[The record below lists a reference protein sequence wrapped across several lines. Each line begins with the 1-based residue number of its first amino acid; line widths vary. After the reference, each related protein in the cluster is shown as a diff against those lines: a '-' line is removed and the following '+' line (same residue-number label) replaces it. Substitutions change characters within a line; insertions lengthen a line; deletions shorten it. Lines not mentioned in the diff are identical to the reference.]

1 MNENEI
7 VLIDGNSYIHR
18 AFHALRDLRNSKGQ
32 PTNAIYGF
40 LRMLD
45 KVLKEKKP
53 KYAAVIFD
61 TGKPTFRHEKFPDYK
76 INRLKMPEDM
86 VSQLPY
92 IREIV
97 QASGIT
103 ILEKDGFE
111 ADDLIATICEWARKN
126 GFKVTIV
133 SSDKD
138 LLQLLSENIIMWD
151 TMKDVLMTPEHVIKK
166 YELPPDK
173 LEDIFALMGDA
184 SDNVPGV
191 PGIGPKTAI
200 KLIKEYGSLEN
211 VIKNADKIKSKKVRE
226 NLKKYAD
233 QALLSRELVRL
244 KKNAPVEIDLDKL
257 ALHEPDYEKL
267 AKLFRELEFKSFLE
281 QLPVDIEIKNRRPKG
296 EFNIVTGDEE
306 SNNLLDKLAK
316 AKIIAIDVVADSPFP
331 MIANLVGLCVATGA
345 KEAYYI
351 PFMNP
356 GDKAP
361 EQSRREKLLESLK
374 PFLES
379 DSTAKVGHNLKFS
392 LLVLK
397 RAGIT
402 LKAIDFDVMI
412 ASYLLDPGKNSH
424 GLETIAREL
433 LDEDLL
439 SFEDIAGK
447 GKKQLNSRD
456 IEVDKLCRFACLRS
470 VVAWRVAPILREKL
484 ENENL
489 IKLFSEI
496 EMPLVNVLAS
506 MEEHG
511 VLVDREKL
519 EEVARNLERRLKIIE
534 QTIYELAGEEFN
546 IQSPKQLREILFDK
560 LGLPVI
566 KKTKTGPSTD
576 VEVLTVLSREHPLPK
591 AVLEYRSLAK
601 LKSGY
606 VDSLPK
612 LINPETGRIHTSYNQ
627 TVTATGRLSSSDP
640 NLQNI
645 PIRTEE
651 GREIRSAFVAPPGFM
666 LLSADYSQIELRI
679 LAHYSGDELL
689 IEAFQKGEDIHAK
702 TASEV
707 LGVPISEVTPDMR
720 RQAKVVNFGIIYG
733 MGAYGLAKELGIST
747 SEAKEWIENYFKR
760 YQGVK
765 QFIDKTI
772 ATVREKGYVE
782 TLWGRKRYIPEIN
795 SRNKNVQ
802 QFGERLAVNTP
813 IQGSAA
819 DLIKSVMIRLHGL
832 LPAQNFKSTM
842 ILQVHDELIFEVE
855 ENACEELGNFLKQ
868 EMTAVKRLK
877 VPLEVEIGWGKNWT
891 DAHP

>member
-1 MNENEI
+1 MSEKEI
-7 VLIDGNSYIHR
+7 ILIDGNSYIHR
-18 AFHALRDLRNSKGQ
+18 AFHAVRDLRNSKGQ

-53 KYAAVIFD
+53 SYAAVIFD
-61 TGKPTFRHEKFPDYK
+61 TGKPTFRHEKFPEYK

-97 QASGIT
+97 QASGIP
-103 ILEKDGFE
+103 ILEKEGFE
-111 ADDLIATICEWARKN
+111 ADDLIATICEWARKH

-138 LLQLLSENIIMWD
+138 LLQLLSDDIVMWD
-151 TMKDVLMTPEHVIKK
+151 TMKDTVMTPEFVLKK
-166 YELPPDK
+166 YQLPPEK
-173 LEDIFALMGDA
+173 LEDVFALMGDA

-191 PGIGPKTAI
+191 PGIGPKTAV

-211 VIKNADKIKSKKVRE
+211 VIQNAERIKGRKVRE

-233 QALLSRELVRL
+233 QALLSKELVRL
-244 KKNAPVEIDLDKL
+244 RRQAPVEVNPDSLML
-257 ALHEPDYEKL
+257 REPDYEKL
-267 AKLFRELEFKSFLE
+267 AAIFRELEFKSFLE
-281 QLPVDIEIKNRRPKG
+281 QLPVEVHLKEKRPEGDFCRIETEDEINR
-296 EFNIVTGDEE
+296 
-306 SNNLLDKLAK
+306 LADKLKK
-316 AKIIAIDVVADSPFP
+316 AGSAALDVVSDGHLPMTADLVGIAISIDSSEAFYMPLSTLQGQEK
-331 MIANLVGLCVATGA
+331 AQNQLHGLL
-345 KEAYYI
+345 KSFFED
-351 PFMNP
+351 
-356 GDKAP
+356 DKV
-361 EQSRREKLLESLK
+361 KK
-374 PFLES
+374 
-379 DSTAKVGHNLKFS
+379 TGHNLKFA
-392 LLVLK
+392 LIALNQRGIKLK
-397 RAGIT
+397 G
-402 LKAIDFDVMI
+402 IDFDVMI
-412 ASYLLDPGKNSH
+412 ASYVLDPGKSSH
-424 GLETIAREL
+424 NLEAIAKEF
-433 LDEDLL
+433 LDDDLL

-447 GKKQLNSRD
+447 GKKR
-456 IEVDKLCRFACLRS
+456 RS
-470 VVAWRVAPILREKL
+470 VKDVDPERVTQFICQRALTEARLTPLLREKL
-484 ENENL
+484 ETENL
-489 IKLFSEI
+489 LGLFNEI
-496 EMPLVNVLAS
+496 EMPLIPVLAS
-506 MEEHG
+506 MEIHG
-511 VLVDREKL
+511 VLVDKEKL
-519 EEVARNLERRLKIIE
+519 REVAENLEKRLKVIE
-534 QTIYELAGEEFN
+534 QTIYELAGEHFN
-546 IQSPKQLREILFDK
+546 IQSPKQLREILFNR
-560 LGLPVI
+560 LQLPVI

-576 VEVLTVLSREHPLPK
+576 VEVLTELSKEHPLPG

-612 LINPETGRIHTSYNQ
+612 LINPATGRIHTNYNQ
-627 TVTATGRLSSSDP
+627 NVTATGRLSSSDP

-689 IEAFQKGEDIHAK
+689 IEAFRNGEDIHAK

-707 LGVPISEVTPDMR
+707 LGIPIDEVTPDMR

-747 SEAKEWIENYFKR
+747 SEAREWIDNYFSR
-760 YQGVK
+760 YKGVK
-765 QFIDKTI
+765 RFIDETI
-772 ATVREKGYVE
+772 AAAKEKGYVE

-819 DLIKSVMIRLHGL
+819 DMIKTVMIKLHKL
-832 LPAQNFKSTM
+832 LPRQGYKATM

-855 ENACEELGNFLKQ
+855 ETACEDLGNFLKE
-868 EMTAVKRLK
+868 EMTKIKKLK
-877 VPLEVEIGWGKNWT
+877 VPLEIEIGWGKNWT

>member
-1 MNENEI
+1 MNENKI
-7 VLIDGNSYIHR
+7 ILIDGNSYIHR

-61 TGKPTFRHEKFPDYK
+61 TGKPTFRHEKYPEYK

-97 QASGIT
+97 QASGIP

-111 ADDLIATICEWARKN
+111 ADDLIATICEWAREH
-126 GFKVTIV
+126 GYKVTIV

-138 LLQLLSENIIMWD
+138 LLQLVSDDIVMWD
-151 TMKDVLMTPEHVIKK
+151 TMKDKLMTPDFVVKK
-166 YELPPDK
+166 YELPPSR
-173 LEDIFALMGDA
+173 LEDVFALMGDA

-191 PGIGPKTAI
+191 PGIGPKTAV
-200 KLIKEYGSLEN
+200 KLIKEFGTLEN

-244 KKNAPVEIDLDKL
+244 KRHAPVEVNLDNLVLKQ
-257 ALHEPDYEKL
+257 PDYEKL
-267 AKLFRELEFKSFLE
+267 AEIFRELEFKSFLE
-281 QLPVDIEIKNRRPKG
+281 QLPVEVHFEEKRPEGDFSRIESEEEIK
-296 EFNIVTGDEE
+296 
-306 SNNLLDKLAK
+306 KLAGK
-316 AKIIAIDVVADSPFP
+316 LEKSKMVALDVVVDGRLP
-331 MIANLVGLCVATGA
+331 MMSELVGLAVSIDSSEAFYLPLEPRGKA
-345 KEAYYI
+345 KES
-351 PFMNP
+351 
-356 GDKAP
+356 GV
-361 EQSRREKLLESLK
+361 RKLRHLE
-374 PFLES
+374 PFLENS
-379 DSTAKVGHNLKFS
+379 DIKKAGHNLKFA
-392 LLVLK
+392 LIALHQ
-397 RAGIT
+397 AGIE
-402 LKAIDFDVMI
+402 LRGIDFDVMI

-424 GLETIAREL
+424 NLEVIAKEF
-433 LDEDLL
+433 LDSDLL

-447 GKKQLNSRD
+447 GKKQINVKD
-456 IEVDKLCRFACLRS
+456 I
-470 VVAWRVAPILREKL
+470 APEKVTQFICQRTLTEARLTQLLKEKL
-484 ENENL
+484 RAENL
-489 IKLFSEI
+489 IELFDEI
-496 EMPLVNVLAS
+496 EMPLVPVLAT
-506 MEEHG
+506 MEIHG

-519 EEVARNLERRLKIIE
+519 EKVAENLERRLKVIE
-534 QTIYELAGEEFN
+534 ETIYEFAGEHFN

-560 LGLPVI
+560 LQLPVI
-566 KKTKTGPSTD
+566 KRTKTGPSTD
-576 VEVLTVLSREHPLPK
+576 VEVLTVLAKEHPLPK

-606 VDSLPK
+606 VDSLPR
-612 LINPETGRIHTSYNQ
+612 LINPKTGRIHTSYNQ

-651 GREIRSAFVAPPGFM
+651 GREIRSAFVAPEGFM

-689 IEAFQKGEDIHAK
+689 IEAFKNGEDIHAK

-707 LGVPISEVTPDMR
+707 LGVPIDEVTPDMR

-747 SEAKEWIENYFKR
+747 SEAKEWIENYFNR
-760 YQGVK
+760 YKGVK
-765 QFIDKTI
+765 RFIDETI
-772 ATVREKGYVE
+772 AAAREKGFVE

-819 DLIKSVMIRLHGL
+819 DLIKSVMIKLHRA
-832 LPAQNFKSTM
+832 LPEQEFKATM

-855 ENACEELGNFLKQ
+855 EGACETLGDYLKK
-868 EMTAVKRLK
+868 EMTSIKRLK

>member
-1 MNENEI
+1 MSEKEI

-18 AFHALRDLRNSKGQ
+18 AFHALRDLKNSKGQ

-45 KVLKEKKP
+45 KVLKDKKP
-53 KYAAVIFD
+53 RYAAVIFD
-61 TGKPTFRHEKFPDYK
+61 TGKPTFRHEKFPEYK

-103 ILEKDGFE
+103 ILEKDGYE

-126 GFKVTIV
+126 GFRVTIV

-138 LLQLLSENIIMWD
+138 LLQLVSDDIAMWD
-151 TMKDVLMTPEHVIKK
+151 TMKDILMTPEFVLEK
-166 YELPPDK
+166 YELPPEK
-173 LEDIFALMGDA
+173 LEDVFALMGDT

-200 KLIKEYGSLEN
+200 KLIREYGSLQN
-211 VIKNADKIKSKKVRE
+211 VIENADKIKSKKIRE
-226 NLKKYAD
+226 NLKKYAE
-233 QALLSRELVRL
+233 QALLSKELVRL
-244 KKNAPVEIDLDKL
+244 KRHAPVEIDLKKF
-257 ALHEPDYEKL
+257 ALREPDYEKL
-267 AKLFRELEFKSFLE
+267 AKLYRELEFKSFLE
-281 QLPVDIEIKNRRPKG
+281 ELPVDVELKNKRPG
-296 EFNIVTGDEE
+296 GIFRIVDTSEE
-306 SNNLLDKLAK
+306 LDRLSKVLK
-316 AKIIAIDVVADSPFP
+316 QSRSIAIDIIADSPFP
-331 MIANLVGLCVATGA
+331 MIAKPVGLCVATGSD
-345 KEAYYI
+345 EAFYI
-351 PFMNP
+351 PHKILEGSDFP
-356 GDKAP
+356 GRPKNSSFEP
-361 EQSRREKLLESLK
+361 LRS
-374 PFLES
+374 FLENG
-379 DSTAKVGHNLKFS
+379 DIAKNGHNLKYV

-397 RAGIT
+397 QAGT
-402 LKAIDFDVMI
+402 NLAGIDFDAMI
-412 ASYLLDPGKNSH
+412 ASYLLDPGKASH
-424 GLETIAREL
+424 NLEAIAKEVL
-433 LDEDLL
+433 EEDLL

-456 IEVDKLCRFACLRS
+456 IKSEKLCQYMCQRC
-470 VVAWRVAPILREKL
+470 VVSWRVTPILRERL
-484 ENENL
+484 EKENL
-489 IKLFSEI
+489 NRLFYEI
-496 EMPLVNVLAS
+496 EMPLVSVLAS
-506 MEEHG
+506 MEAHG
-511 VLVDREKL
+511 VLVDRSKL
-519 EEVARNLERRLKIIE
+519 EEVARNLEKRLKVIE
-534 QTIYELAGEEFN
+534 QTIYQLAGEEFN
-546 IQSPKQLREILFDK
+546 IQSPKQLREILFDR

-576 VEVLTVLSREHPLPK
+576 VEVLTVLSKEHPLPK

-612 LINPETGRIHTSYNQ
+612 LINPKTGRIHTSYNQ

-651 GREIRSAFVAPPGFM
+651 GREIRSAFVAPQGYM

-679 LAHYSGDELL
+679 LAHYSRDELL
-689 IEAFQKGEDIHAK
+689 IEAFKKGEDIHAK

-707 LGVPISEVTPDMR
+707 LGVPIEEVTPDMR

-747 SEAKEWIENYFKR
+747 SEAKEWIENYFAR
-760 YQGVK
+760 YKGVK
-765 QFIDKTI
+765 RFIEETI
-772 ATVREKGYVE
+772 ATARDKGYVE

-819 DLIKSVMIRLHGL
+819 DLIKSVMIRLHNL
-832 LPAQNFKSTM
+832 LPEQPFRAKM

-855 ENACEELGNFLKQ
+855 EDACEKLGSLLKK
-868 EMTAVKRLK
+868 EMTSVKRLN